1 MSYLNNT
8 KDIVICVFNDSVL
21 GNPYVI
27 VFCGF
32 INSWTSTF
40 MDLMKITVQ
49 DTLRELDGHDYSK
62 NVLISSKEEV
72 QLKS

>member
-1 MSYLNNT
+1 MSLS
-8 KDIVICVFNDSVL
+8 SVVSL
-21 GNPYVI
+21 
-27 VFCGF
+27 
-32 INSWTSTF
+32 TF

>member
-1 MSYLNNT
+1 MSLS
-8 KDIVICVFNDSVL
+8 SVVSL
-21 GNPYVI
+21 
-27 VFCGF
+27 
-32 INSWTSTF
+32 TF

-72 QLKS
+72 QLKSQENNPDLKGIVFLYKIIV